1 MDTPP
6 PSKTKTKKPKKPKK
20 PKKGSDSPKDLSG
33 KSTAE
38 TNEEPMLDE
47 NGDPM
52 KDYKDEIVDELNKIM
67 DIYKSAGEKG
77 KVMGYRRAI
86 TNIKGYRK
94 PIVNADQM
102 DEIEFVGK
110 GLKDKVRELM
120 SAGRMSKLDELQG
133 DDKIMALD
141 ALGKIWGVGSV
152 VAQQLYDKGATS
164 IEVLRQMV
172 KADPEMLTFA
182 QTVGLKY
189 YDDFNERMQRAEAFL
204 ISETI

>member
-86 TNIKGYRK
+86 TNIKGYPK

>member
-47 NGDPM
+47 NGDPL

-94 PIVNADQM
+94 PIVNAD
-102 DEIEFVGK
+102 
-110 GLKDKVRELM
+110 
-120 SAGRMSKLDELQG
+120 
-133 DDKIMALD
+133 
-141 ALGKIWGVGSV
+141 
-152 VAQQLYDKGATS
+152 
-164 IEVLRQMV
+164 
-172 KADPEMLTFA
+172 
-182 QTVGLKY
+182 
-189 YDDFNERMQRAEAFL
+189 
-204 ISETI
+204 